1 MDPDRASSRLA
12 PGSGHPRGD
21 RASHRASHPEGDPGG
36 DRASHPEGDPGGDRV
51 SHPGGE
57 DLAREAGIVFDD
69 PALLQRALTHRSY
82 VNEHPKVLEDN
93 ERLEFLG
100 DACLDMSSAAYL
112 FQRFPE
118 LDEGELT
125 RLRSSLVRTE
135 QLAEFARE
143 LQLGEA
149 VLLGRG
155 EAASGGRQRLA
166 LLCDVFEAFIGAIYL
181 DGGQQAVADFMEPR
195 FQRAVTRAM
204 DDGSLV
210 DPRSR
215 LQIWAQAQLN
225 ATPRYSTVETS
236 GPDHARE
243 FTVEV
248 EVGQAL
254 RSRGHG
260 RSKQEAA
267 QDAAARALV
276 DLGQTSGAS

>member
-1 MDPDRASSRLA
+1 MDPDRASSRLV
-12 PGSGHPRGD
+12 PGSGRPGGD
-21 RASHRASHPEGDPGG
+21 RASHRASHPEGD
-36 DRASHPEGDPGGDRV
+36 RASHPEGDPEGT
-51 SHPGGE
+51 

-82 VNEHPKVLEDN
+82 VNEHPNVLEDN

-100 DACLDMSSAAYL
+100 DACLDMSSGAYL

-143 LQLGEA
+143 LHLGEA

-215 LQIWAQAQLN
+215 LQIWAQAELN

-248 EVGQAL
+248 EVGAAL

-276 DLGQTSGAS
+276 DLGQVSGAS